1 MQLPSDT
8 TAEQTVN
15 LFPEVDLKIYARI
28 LWNWTWLIILCVFMA
43 AASAYIVSN
52 LSIPIYQA
60 SSTLLID
67 EARNPT
73 SSYQDLLSSERI
85 ARTYAELMQRK
96 QVLRNLAA
104 SLGLEPDVV
113 EAALTNINVTPVRDT
128 QLVRVQVEG
137 VTPEFVQR
145 VANELPQVFI
155 QEINN
160 LQTQQFGESRLRLET
175 QLNELRG
182 QIELA
187 NAEMEGFSGSRTVEE
202 DIRFSQLR
210 DELAQYQASYTSLL
224 GRYEELRLIELQS
237 TDSITVVEEAE
248 LPQAPIR
255 PRTLVNTLLAA
266 IVGGMLALGVIFL
279 IEYLDDRIRTPQ
291 DLYTV
296 LDAPILG
303 TIAQMKRM
311 RRGSTVLSPEE
322 ALVVAT
328 QPRHPIAESFR
339 RLRTNLR
346 FSSVNEPLRTLLVT
360 SAVPSEGKTTTTANL
375 ATAVSQ
381 AGHKVVVV
389 DADLRKPQIHKLFQ
403 LSKGPGLTDALLSDG
418 EISFFLRDTGVPN
431 LQVITCGSIPPNPAE
446 LLGSKPMQQL
456 LERLEQEADFVF
468 IDAPPLLAVTDAQIL
483 SSHAQGVLLVINTA
497 KTSRALVANAASTL
511 VQVEARLLG
520 VVLNQLTRSGQN
532 SYYYYDAY
540 AGYYTE
546 DEVDDG
552 ATTPTLPAESIT
564 PATKPKPKH
573 QDVQEKQLVDEAF
586 QLKGTNGV
594 ANGYYQLNST
604 ESNSSA

>member
-237 TDSITVVEEAE
+237 TDSITVVE
-248 LPQAPIR
+248 
-255 PRTLVNTLLAA
+255 
-266 IVGGMLALGVIFL
+266 
-279 IEYLDDRIRTPQ
+279 
-291 DLYTV
+291 
-296 LDAPILG
+296 
-303 TIAQMKRM
+303 
-311 RRGSTVLSPEE
+311 
-322 ALVVAT
+322 
-328 QPRHPIAESFR
+328 
-339 RLRTNLR
+339 
-346 FSSVNEPLRTLLVT
+346 
-360 SAVPSEGKTTTTANL
+360 
-375 ATAVSQ
+375 
-381 AGHKVVVV
+381 
-389 DADLRKPQIHKLFQ
+389 
-403 LSKGPGLTDALLSDG
+403 
-418 EISFFLRDTGVPN
+418 
-431 LQVITCGSIPPNPAE
+431 
-446 LLGSKPMQQL
+446 
-456 LERLEQEADFVF
+456 
-468 IDAPPLLAVTDAQIL
+468 
-483 SSHAQGVLLVINTA
+483 
-497 KTSRALVANAASTL
+497 
-511 VQVEARLLG
+511 
-520 VVLNQLTRSGQN
+520 
-532 SYYYYDAY
+532 
-540 AGYYTE
+540 
-546 DEVDDG
+546 
-552 ATTPTLPAESIT
+552 
-564 PATKPKPKH
+564 
-573 QDVQEKQLVDEAF
+573 
-586 QLKGTNGV
+586 
-594 ANGYYQLNST
+594 
-604 ESNSSA
+604 